1 MKLLEA
7 ADSERVTE
15 VRTTNRGVA
24 QLLRDVAED
33 GVHLARQEVQLARI
47 EFAQIA
53 RDIGKGTGFTVAAGM
68 IGLLTAQML
77 VFGIVLLLG
86 DALFRGHYWIAAF
99 VLTVILGGVAFY
111 LLKRGTALLSP
122 KNMKPEQTLAT
133 LRRHKDG

>member
-1 MKLLEA
+1 MKLPEGSDTRHA
-7 ADSERVTE
+7 TQIPAN
-15 VRTTNRGVA
+15 NRGVG

-53 RDIGKGTGFTVAAGM
+53 RDIGKGTGSTVAAGM
-68 IGLLTAQML
+68 LGLLTAQML

-99 VLTVILGGVAFY
+99 VLTVILGAVAFY
-111 LLKRGTALLSP
+111 LLKRGTVLLSP
-122 KNMKPEQTLAT
+122 RNIKPEQTLAT
-133 LRRHKDG
+133 LRRHQDA

>member
-1 MKLLEA
+1 MQILNA
-7 ADSERVTE
+7 PPS
-15 VRTTNRGVA
+15 NRGIG

-33 GVHLARQEVQLARI
+33 GAHLARQEVQLARI

-53 RDIGKGTGFTVAAGM
+53 RDIGKGTVFAIAAAM
-68 IGLLTAQML
+68 IGLLTVQML
-77 VFGIVLLLG
+77 VFGFALLMG

-99 VLTVILGGVAFY
+99 VLTVILGAVAFY

>member
-1 MKLLEA
+1 MSVGA
-7 ADSERVTE
+7 PQI
-15 VRTTNRGVA
+15 NRGVG
-24 QLLRDVAED
+24 QLIREVAED
-33 GVHLARQEVQLARI
+33 GAQLARQEVQLARI

-53 RDIGKGTGFTVAAGM
+53 RDIGKGTVLAIAAAM
-68 IGLLTAQML
+68 IGLLTVQML

-99 VLTVILGGVAFY
+99 VLTVILGGLAFY

-122 KNMKPEQTLAT
+122 RNIKPEQTLAT

>member
-1 MKLLEA
+1 MQTLKA
-7 ADSERVTE
+7 PPS
-15 VRTTNRGVA
+15 NRGIG

-33 GVHLARQEVQLARI
+33 GAHLARQEVQLARI

-53 RDIGKGTGFTVAAGM
+53 RDIGKGTVFAVAAAM
-68 IGLLTAQML
+68 IGLLTVQML
-77 VFGIVLLLG
+77 VFGIALLMG

-99 VLTVILGGVAFY
+99 VLTVILGAVAFY

-122 KNMKPEQTLAT
+122 RNMKPEQTLAT

>member
-1 MKLLEA
+1 MKLLEGSDTRHA
-7 ADSERVTE
+7 TQLP
-15 VRTTNRGVA
+15 TTNRGVG

-68 IGLLTAQML
+68 LGLLTAQML
-77 VFGIVLLLG
+77 VFGFVLLLG

-99 VLTVILGGVAFY
+99 VLTVVLGAVAFY

-122 KNMKPEQTLAT
+122 SNIKPEQTLAT
-133 LRRHKDG
+133 LRRHQDG